1 MIGNDIIDLMLAAE
15 ESHWQRS
22 GLVEK
27 IFTKSEQDMIF
38 QADVPESMV
47 WILWSMK
54 ESAYKIYNRLTG
66 QRAYVPQF
74 FECHKPRLKATHL
87 IGKVT
92 TEELL
97 FFTKTFIT
105 RDYIE
110 TIAVLERQDLKKV
123 VRIDKSM
130 VLKNSDGIPNL
141 LDMRA
146 SEYRPVSISHHGRFE
161 SVVTI

>member
-1 MIGNDIIDLMLAAE
+1 MIGNDIIDLALAAE
-15 ESHWQRS
+15 ESNWRRS
-22 GLVEK
+22 GFIDK
-27 IFTKSEQDMIF
+27 IFTHAEQEMIF
-38 QADVPESMV
+38 GADVPESMV
-47 WILWSMK
+47 WVLWSMK
-54 ESAYKIYNRLTG
+54 EAAYKIYNRLTG

-74 FECHKPRLKATHL
+74 FECQKPRLKATHM

-110 TIAVLERQDLKKV
+110 TIAVLERQDLKRV
-123 VRIDKSM
+123 VRIDKST
-130 VLKNSDGIPNL
+130 VLKNSNGIPNL
-141 LDMRA
+141 LDIRA
-146 SEYRPVSISHHGRFE
+146 SDYRPVSISHHGRFE